1 MGFGVS
7 QNCCEATYA
16 PNGVECTESGTESTS
31 SDGTLEMDYC
41 VPVSPRGCKNCL
53 YLNGVTPSSTIT
65 CTSCC
70 AASTSA
76 CGELTVATQLASS
89 LSLICVA
96 FALSC
101 FCCSVMF
108 FSAEQAR
115 KGEGMSFREAY
126 LLPIPLVQVDI
137 DEEQGTTWDSVRENQ
152 SIPSVERDVVTATD
166 SVPVANM
173 HIYNAEIPTAEPT
186 EHTHISSGGVG
197 YTFRNSDY
205 YYRHETQS

>member
-1 MGFGVS
+1 
-7 QNCCEATYA
+7 
-16 PNGVECTESGTESTS
+16 
-31 SDGTLEMDYC
+31 
-41 VPVSPRGCKNCL
+41 
-53 YLNGVTPSSTIT
+53 
-65 CTSCC
+65 
-70 AASTSA
+70 
-76 CGELTVATQLASS
+76 
-89 LSLICVA
+89 
-96 FALSC
+96 
-101 FCCSVMF
+101 MF